1 MLKIRAEQ
9 MHAFQAVADE
19 SFIARVAEH
28 LRAEYADFEVQLPQG
43 SYTVRQLLDP
53 TLHAMIRHGIARAR
67 SYGLSSEASLIG
79 FVALMIGAAPN
90 FDAHPVLQWSL
101 KNESIPPDERIKHL
115 LDQASE
121 QNLDAVKAEYD
132 PTAWGEV

>member
-1 MLKIRAEQ
+1 
-9 MHAFQAVADE
+9 
-19 SFIARVAEH
+19 
-28 LRAEYADFEVQLPQG
+28 
-43 SYTVRQLLDP
+43 
-53 TLHAMIRHGIARAR
+53 
-67 SYGLSSEASLIG
+67 
-79 FVALMIGAAPN
+79 MIGAAPN